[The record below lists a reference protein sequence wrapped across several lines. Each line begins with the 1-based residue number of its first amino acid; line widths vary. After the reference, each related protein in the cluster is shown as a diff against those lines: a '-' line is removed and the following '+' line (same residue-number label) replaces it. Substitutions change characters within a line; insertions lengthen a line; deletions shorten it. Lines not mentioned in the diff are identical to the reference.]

1 VIETRADRSLMAR
14 TWWAVLFVVVAASLS
29 VEFVLTLTDP
39 ADEAT
44 GVTTRVIRFFSYFT
58 IQSNLLVLAA
68 VLPLVRDAGHDGRG
82 WRVVRLASLLGITV
96 TGLVYAVVLAPIY
109 DPQGLHAWTNTG
121 EHYISPVLTVVGW
134 LLLGPRPRITGAVV
148 GWALLWPVAWIG
160 YTLAHG
166 AVSGWYPYDFLD
178 VSALGYALA
187 LRNLAFVVLLALG
200 FLLVFWLLD
209 RRLPAGRSR
218 SSDDTRGELQS
229 A

>member
-121 EHYISPVLTVVGW
+121 EHYISPVLTVFGW

>member
-1 VIETRADRSLMAR
+1 MAR
-14 TWWAVLFVVVAASLS
+14 TWWAVLCVVVAASLS

-39 ADEAT
+39 ADQAT
-44 GVTTRVIRFFSYFT
+44 SVTTRVIRFFSYFT

-121 EHYISPVLTVVGW
+121 EHYISPVLTVFGW

>member
-1 VIETRADRSLMAR
+1 
-14 TWWAVLFVVVAASLS
+14 
-29 VEFVLTLTDP
+29 
-39 ADEAT
+39 
-44 GVTTRVIRFFSYFT
+44 
-58 IQSNLLVLAA
+58 
-68 VLPLVRDAGHDGRG
+68 
-82 WRVVRLASLLGITV
+82 
-96 TGLVYAVVLAPIY
+96 
-109 DPQGLHAWTNTG
+109 
-121 EHYISPVLTVVGW
+121 VLTVFGW